1 MRPYPKRMY
10 EEKCRRS
17 GSRLWPYVPLR
28 RSVRQTLA
36 ARSRENHF
44 KALHPCPANG
54 KARGACPGYVI
65 DHVTPLACGGA
76 DDPSNMQWQTTAEGR
91 AKDKWERRGCSSDA
105 HEALNRVRGE
115 ANADE
120 GEYLA
125 HEIHTGPRGGRYY
138 LTRSGS
144 KRYIGAFKR

>member
-1 MRPYPKRMY
+1 MAICAVAAVG
-10 EEKCRRS
+10 ES
-17 GSRLWPYVPLR
+17 N
-28 RSVRQTLA
+28 
-36 ARSRENHF
+36 ARSEVARNHF